1 MSNKNLSAK
10 KYILIF
16 CLVII
21 STLTLGMNK
30 SKENVEEKY
39 LKIYIY
45 KI

>member
-30 SKENVEEKY
+30 SEENVKDKY
-39 LKIYIY
+39 SQIYIY